1 MKKKSQTEIM
11 GLAIIIILII
21 VGATFVIRFIISK
34 EPADYKKDF
43 THAELAINMI
53 NTFLETTSESCKKLS
68 MTELLQDC
76 GATSGISINCGCIDP
91 RMDYCECPDPDTS
104 IPSGAVPP
112 EKCDVLGAIP
122 PNPTLEDVGIMSS
135 CDYVEETAKKI
146 FKDTLDAWGTDYVFK
161 AVSEEDTLIDLYS
174 QDLIDLGKEECPG
187 NKKSKLFPIPITSG
201 TETKILSVKLDIC
214 E

>member
-21 VGATFVIRFIISK
+21 IGTTFVIRFIMSK

-43 THAELAINMI
+43 THSELAINMI
-53 NTFLETTSESCKKLS
+53 NTFLETTSASCKKLS

-76 GATSGISINCGCIDP
+76 GSTSGASVKCKCIVSTE
-91 RMDYCECPDPDTS
+91 DYCECPDPPSISISILRPTDTVS
-104 IPSGAVPP
+104 CEYEPYG
-112 EKCDVLGAIP
+112 
-122 PNPTLEDVGIMSS
+122 GIMSS